1 MTQNIN
7 ATIRGKQS
15 NIPYEKKVVVLGGN
29 MVGGKNI
36 LTQDMLLSEN
46 TKYIIKWAFDLNTN
60 TITMPVGSAL
70 EFNGGSINNGTIV
83 INDTSIYPSYSSLT
97 EGSNLTV
104 EGNPSVGTYNFVEG
118 LPVWWNGSEFI
129 EADIAKAGVNR
140 SGTFVNKP
148 AATDIYV
155 GFRYFCTDKQTTE
168 GATDGI
174 EIIHKGNDVWVDAL
188 GRVVS

>member
-15 NIPYEKKVVVLGGN
+15 NIPYEKKTVVLGGN

-46 TKYIIKWAFDLNTN
+46 TKYIIKWTFDLNTN

-70 EFNGGSINNGTIV
+70 EFNGGSINNGTII

-104 EGNPSVGTYNFVEG
+104 EGNPSAGTYKFE
-118 LPVWWNGSEFI
+118 NGKPFWH
-129 EADIAKAGVNR
+129 N
-140 SGTFVNKP
+140 GT
-148 AATDIYV
+148 A
-155 GFRYFCTDKQTTE
+155 
-168 GATDGI
+168 
-174 EIIHKGNDVWVDAL
+174 WVDAT
-188 GRVVS
+188 GTPV